1 MPDLDARGEQRHR
14 RARLVIAAALLV
26 SAACARPI
34 PPADPQFVS
43 EWMRHY
49 YGLIRAE
56 RISPPVASRVLA
68 YAAVGLYEGLAAA
81 SPGLRSLA
89 GQLNGLDSLPRAD
102 STRRYDPILVA
113 LAAERAV
120 LDSLFV
126 EGLPATRAALAT
138 LADSLAT
145 ARIDL
150 GISEEAQTDSRE
162 LGERLG
168 SAVLAWAARDGF
180 DETRTK
186 AFQARKGPEFWVND
200 SRADEYTPQNLS
212 AVRDFVALDNPA
224 AALRGGEVSERAL
237 AVTRPKSGTIRTLKA
252 VNPTGATEPWWG
264 TLRPFALRSPDEC
277 PTPLPVAW
285 STSPGSAFY
294 AEAKQVYD
302 VGRALSD
309 EQYQTVLYW
318 ADNPGQTGTPMGHWL
333 AIGSQLVNQLGLSA
347 DQAAEMFVL
356 MTLAQADAFIAIWH
370 EKYRL
375 NVIRPVTY
383 IRRYIDSTW
392 TPAIVTPPFPEYP
405 SGHSG
410 QSAAAATVL
419 TGLLGTVAFEDSTN
433 LALGHPVRR
442 FSSFEE
448 ASDEAAASRLYGG
461 IHFPMG
467 NENGKTLGRCVGRKV
482 LERLR
487 TRPRADIKNGGF

>member
-1 MPDLDARGEQRHR
+1 MRDPDARGEHRHR
-14 RARLVIAAALLV
+14 RARSFVAAALLLL
-26 SAACARPI
+26 AACARPI

-68 YAAVGLYEGLAAA
+68 YAAVALYEGLATA
-81 SPGLRSLA
+81 SPGLVSLA
-89 GQLNGLDSLPRAD
+89 GQLNGLDSLPRPEPG
-102 STRRYDPILVA
+102 RRYDPILVA
-113 LAAERAV
+113 LSAERAV

-138 LADSLAT
+138 LGDSLEA
-145 ARIDL
+145 ARIAV
-150 GISEEAQTDSRE
+150 GIPNAVRVDSRD

-168 SAVLAWAARDGF
+168 SAILAWAARDGF
-180 DETRTK
+180 DVTRTK
-186 AFQARKGPEFWVND
+186 PFQRTTGDQFWVND
-200 SRADEYTPQNLS
+200 SRADEYTSQNLS

-224 AALRGGEVSERAL
+224 ATLRGGEVSERAL
-237 AVTRPKSGTIRTLKA
+237 AVTRPKASDIRTLKA

-264 TLRPFALRSPDEC
+264 TLRPFALKSAAEC
-277 PTPLPVAW
+277 PTLPPVPW
-285 STSPGSAFY
+285 STSPRSPLH
-294 AEAKQVYD
+294 AEARRVYD
-302 VGRALSD
+302 VGRALTE

-318 ADNPGQTGTPMGHWL
+318 ADNPGQSGTPMGHWM
-333 AIGSQLVNQLGLSA
+333 AIGSQLVNQLDLSTE
-347 DQAAEMFVL
+347 QAAEMFVL

-375 NVIRPVTY
+375 NMIRPVTY

-392 TPAIVTPPFPEYP
+392 TPAIVTPPFSEYP

-419 TGLLGTVAFEDSTN
+419 TALLGAVAFEDSTN

-442 FSSFEE
+442 FKSFQE
-448 ASDEAAASRLYGG
+448 AADEAAESRLYRG

-467 NENGKTLGRCVGRKV
+467 NENGKALGRCVGRVV
-482 LERLR
+482 LDRLR
-487 TRPRADIKNGGF
+487 TRAAPAR

>member
-1 MPDLDARGEQRHR
+1 MRDLDARGEHR
-14 RARLVIAAALLV
+14 RRRATFFIAAALLV
-26 SAACARPI
+26 SAACGRPL

-43 EWMRHY
+43 EWMRQY

-56 RISPPVASRVLA
+56 RISPPVASRLLA
-68 YAAVGLYEGLAAA
+68 YAAIGLYEGLAAA
-81 SPGLRSLA
+81 SPGLVSLA
-89 GQLNGLDSLPRAD
+89 GQLNGLDSLPRRD
-102 STRRYDPILVA
+102 LQKQYDPILIA
-113 LAAERAV
+113 LYAERAV
-120 LDSLFV
+120 LDALFA

-138 LADSLAT
+138 LADSLEA
-145 ARIDL
+145 ARIAL
-150 GISEEAQTDSRE
+150 GIPDPVRADSRV
-162 LGERLG
+162 LGQRIG
-168 SAVLAWAARDGF
+168 TAILAWAARDGF
-180 DETRTK
+180 DSTRTRR
-186 AFQARKGPEFWVND
+186 FQPSVGPQFWVND

-237 AVTRPKSGTIRTLKA
+237 AVTRPKASGIRTLKA
-252 VNPTGATEPWWG
+252 ANPTGATEPWWG
-264 TLRPFALRSPDEC
+264 TLRPFALRSAAEC
-277 PTPLPVAW
+277 PTPPHVAW
-285 STSPGSAFY
+285 SASPSSAFY
-294 AEAKQVYD
+294 AEAKRVYD
-302 VGRALSD
+302 VGRALTED
-309 EQYQTVLYW
+309 QYQTVLYW

-333 AIGSQLVNQLGLSA
+333 AIGSQLVTQLGLSA

-370 EKYRL
+370 EKYRSNL
-375 NVIRPVTY
+375 LRPVTY

-419 TGLLGTVAFEDSTN
+419 TSLLTPVAFDDSTN

-442 FSSFEE
+442 YRSFQE
-448 ASDEAAASRLYGG
+448 AADEAAESRLYGG

-467 NENGKTLGRCVGRKV
+467 NEAGKALGRCVGRVV

-487 TRPRADIKNGGF
+487 TRAAPAR